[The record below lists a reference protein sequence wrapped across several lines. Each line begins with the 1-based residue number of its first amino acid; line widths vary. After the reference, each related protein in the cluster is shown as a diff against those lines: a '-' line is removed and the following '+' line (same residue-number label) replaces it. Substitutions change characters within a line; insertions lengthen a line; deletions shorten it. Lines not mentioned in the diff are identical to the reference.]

1 MPTAHLSTIAMCS
14 AICALAAGVPLP
26 ELRIEPKTAGSIF
39 YVRNPGAQPLTAF
52 LIELVD
58 YPGSSYFYWQDEPG
72 EVVSPGATKEIQV
85 TNMTVGAVPDYVKLR
100 AAIYADG
107 STAGDPERIEALIGR
122 RRTALE
128 TTRELIRRIGKAGT
142 ADAARSDLTQWSE
155 GMPALTRANR
165 NAPAGF
171 NQMVAKSLIADAVKS
186 LQSGDTATVLT
197 RLQSFERTLVDS
209 KPPLR

>member
-1 MPTAHLSTIAMCS
+1 MPTTQLS
-14 AICALAAGVPLP
+14 AIALCAAISALAAEVPLP

-39 YVRNPGAQPLTAF
+39 YVRNPAAQPLTAF

-58 YPGSSYFYWQDEPG
+58 YPGSNYFYWQDEPD
-72 EVVSPGATKEIQV
+72 EVVTPGATKEIQV

-107 STAGDPERIEALIGR
+107 STAGEPDRVEALIGR

-128 TTRELIRRIGKAGT
+128 TTRELIRRVERAAS
-142 ADAARSDLTQWSE
+142 ADVARSDLTQWSE

-165 NAPAGF
+165 NTPVGF
-171 NQMVAKSLIADAVKS
+171 NQAVAKSLIADAVRR
-186 LQSGDTATVLT
+186 LQTGGTAALLT
-197 RLQSFERTLVDS
+197 RLKLFEQKSAESR
-209 KPPLR
+209 PALR